1 MSSDAERPLDLVGT
15 EGIRLSFGRAQIYL
29 ATPSCR
35 YPYVLTHPAWACSSS
50 LSMTFPSRWCASWN
64 WKARKTALELPA
76 QAERRGVLFV
86 VVFVFLGIGK
96 VRQGTTPSTA
106 LHAER
111 FTADGV
117 QCHNRN

>member
-1 MSSDAERPLDLVGT
+1 MSDAERPLDLVGT

-35 YPYVLTHPAWACSSS
+35 IS
-50 LSMTFPSRWCASWN
+50 LRPHAPCLGLLVVTVNDVSKQVVCFPGTGKLGKLHLSFQHRQ
-64 WKARKTALELPA
+64 KGE
-76 QAERRGVLFV
+76 GVLFV